1 MTVQVRFRGL
11 SKEFPSPPNAY
22 EALKEFGFEGI
33 KSTVAARIN
42 GEVRDLHRTLPE
54 GSVDLEPVDVA
65 SDAGLEVVRH
75 SAAHVMATAVRRLL
89 PDTRF
94 AHGPATEDGFF
105 YDFAAPRPITDE
117 DLPVLEKEMKRIVK
131 EDARFERNEMPVP
144 QALEWAQREGGPF
157 KRHYLENEKAGSV
170 SFYKDSDF
178 VDLCSGPHVPS
189 TRWIKAF
196 KLLRITGAYW
206 LGDSK
211 NQMLTRVYGT
221 AFDSEER
228 LQDWLKKREEA
239 ERRKHTRLGKEL
251 DLFSVHQEVGAG
263 LIHWHPNAGIVRHL
277 IERYWYDLH
286 LRNGYQL
293 VYTPHL
299 VSEELYRV
307 SGHLEVFA
315 DSMYGALLIDEK
327 PYRVKPMNCPGH
339 IMIYKTGVR
348 SYRDLPLRYAELGT
362 VYRYEASGVLHGLT
376 RVRGFTIDDAHIF
389 VAPDRVEEELE
400 RVYRLGIEFLK
411 PFRFDEVQVV
421 LSTRPDKAI
430 GREEDWKRATQAL
443 RNVLD
448 RLGQPYEVEEG
459 GGAFYGPKISLNIR
473 DSLGRSW
480 QCSTF
485 QFDFNLP
492 ERFDLKFVGED
503 NHPHQPYMVHRALMG
518 SIERFFGVLVEHYG
532 GEFPLWLAPVQ
543 AAVFSVTEKEV
554 DYARRVADRLAAEGF
569 RVSLDAGNDR
579 IAYKIRSATLQKVP
593 YMLVVGAREAAA
605 GTVAVRER
613 KEGDLGPMGLEAFL
627 SDLKEKTRTT

>member
-1 MTVQVRFRGL
+1 MLVRVFFKGS
-11 SKEFPSPPNAY
+11 SKEFASAPSAY
-22 EALKEFGFEGI
+22 EALKEFGFDEVQ
-33 KSTVAARIN
+33 STVAVRVN
-42 GEVRDLHRTLPE
+42 GEVRDLHRALPE
-54 GSVDLEPVDVA
+54 GVVELEPVDVG

-75 SAAHVMATAVRRLL
+75 SAAHVMATAVRRLF
-89 PDTRF
+89 PETKF
-94 AHGPATEDGFF
+94 AHGPATEEGFF
-105 YDFAAPRPITDE
+105 YDFAAPRPITEE
-117 DLPVLEKEMKRIVK
+117 DLPALEKEMRRIVK
-131 EDARFERNEMPVP
+131 EDARFERSEIPLP
-144 QALEWAQREGGPF
+144 QALEWARREGGPF
-157 KRHYLENEKAGSV
+157 KKHYLENEKAAAV

-189 TRWIKAF
+189 TRWIRAF

-206 LGDSK
+206 LGDSR
-211 NQMLTRVYGT
+211 NQMLTRIYGT

-228 LQDWLKKREEA
+228 LQDWLRKREEA
-239 ERRKHTRLGKEL
+239 EKRKHTRLGKDL
-251 DLFSVHQEVGAG
+251 DLFSVHPEVGAG

-299 VSEELYRV
+299 VSEDLYRI
-307 SGHLEVFA
+307 SGHLEVFSDA
-315 DSMYGALLIDEK
+315 MYGALLIDEK
-327 PYRVKPMNCPGH
+327 PYRIKPMNCPGH

-348 SYRDLPLRYAELGT
+348 SYRDLPLRYAEMGT

-400 RVYRLGIEFLK
+400 RVYRLGMEFLR
-411 PFRFDEVQVV
+411 PFRFEDVQVV
-421 LSTRPDKAI
+421 LSTKPAKAI
-430 GREEDWKRATQAL
+430 GSPEDWDKATEAL
-443 RNVLD
+443 RGVLI
-448 RLGQPYEVEEG
+448 RLGQKYEVEEG

-492 ERFDLKFVGED
+492 VRFDLKYVGED
-503 NHPHQPYMVHRALMG
+503 NHLHRPYMVHRALMG
-518 SIERFFGVLVEHYG
+518 SVERFFGVLVEHYG

-543 AAVFSVTEKEV
+543 VAVFSVTEKEV
-554 DYARRVADRLAAEGF
+554 DYARKVADRVSAAGF
-569 RVSLDAGNDR
+569 RVSMDLGNDR
-579 IAYKIRSATLQKVP
+579 IAYKIRAATLQKVP
-593 YMLVVGAREAAA
+593 YMLVIGARETSA
-605 GTVAVRER
+605 GNVAVRER
-613 KEGDLGPMGLEAFL
+613 KDGDLGAMTLDAFL
-627 SDLKEKTRTT
+627 SVLKEKSRIT